1 MKSELP
7 YVGGHTMRQVVSNAL
22 TGCSRLLQERTILVL
37 TLMFC
42 AGVAG
47 VL

>member
-1 MKSELP
+1 MKSEPP

-22 TGCSRLLQERTILVL
+22 TGCGRLLQECTILVL